1 MTPLVITGIIAIA
14 AAALIVWDET
24 RKGGPKR

>member
-1 MTPLVITGIIAIA
+1 MRILMLDAVITIV

-24 RKGGPKR
+24 RKGGPKQ